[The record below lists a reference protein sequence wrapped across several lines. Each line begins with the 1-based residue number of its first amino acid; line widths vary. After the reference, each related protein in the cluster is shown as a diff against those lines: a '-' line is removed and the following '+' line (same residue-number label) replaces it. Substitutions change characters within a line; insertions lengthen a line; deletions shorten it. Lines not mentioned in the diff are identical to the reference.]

1 MLNIFPNLL
10 FLELLSP
17 FLIRVVLGIIFLWIG
32 YSYLF
37 RDKEIIMKQIS
48 DRWPKI
54 STPVVWFGGV
64 FDIIIGF
71 LFIVGF
77 LTQVAAIGGML
88 ITIDALFV
96 KWLYKDLDGAAKYS
110 KLFYALMFAASLSL
124 LFSGAGAFAFDLP
137 L

>member
-10 FLELLSP
+10 FLGLLSP
-17 FLIRVVLGIIFLWIG
+17 FLIRIALGIIFLWIG

-37 RDKEIIMKQIS
+37 KDREIIMKQIS

-54 STPVVWFGGV
+54 SAPIVWFYGI
-64 FDIIIGF
+64 FEIIAGIF
-71 LFIVGF
+71 LALGF
-77 LTQVAAIGGML
+77 LTQIAAIAGIL
-88 ITIDALFV
+88 ISVDALFV
-96 KWLYKDLDGAAKYS
+96 KWLYKDLSSIAKYS
-110 KLFYALMFAASLSL
+110 KLFYMLIFAVSLSL